1 MIEAN
6 THGNRKCQNKNEGT
20 HSAENTQIHYF
31 ISEYFFFF
39 LNVVLMRFC
48 LLQTLNLRETSD
60 VSLKWAVLLVKV
72 WGFAAFRPSKGSN
85 RCSGSFP
92 QRALQLSSTQPSLLY
107 TCKAPQE
114 GGWCVVF
121 AAHNWTACVYSLP
134 RTISGLAVVLWRAL
148 ACGDFQNGACC
159 HVITH
164 GVFTSLLMDGWAA
177 ASLYTTTGEAHQCA
191 MVAFSLTTWL
201 IEESNAFIHPPL
213 GKLASLQQHVAQ

>member
-1 MIEAN
+1 MNISSFF
-6 THGNRKCQNKNEGT
+6 KCRPYALL
-20 HSAENTQIHYF
+20 SASNFEFAWDIWCVF
-31 ISEYFFFF
+31 K
-39 LNVVLMRFC
+39 
-48 LLQTLNLRETSD
+48 
-60 VSLKWAVLLVKV
+60 VSRALSLVKV

-92 QRALQLSSTQPSLLY
+92 QRALQLSPLSSTQPSLLY

-134 RTISGLAVVLWRAL
+134 RTISGLAVGLWRAL
-148 ACGDFQNGACC
+148 ACGDSQNGACC

-164 GVFTSLLMDGWAA
+164 GVFTSLHMDGWAA

-201 IEESNAFIHPPL
+201 IELSRMPLFILHW
-213 GKLASLQQHVAQ
+213 GNWHH